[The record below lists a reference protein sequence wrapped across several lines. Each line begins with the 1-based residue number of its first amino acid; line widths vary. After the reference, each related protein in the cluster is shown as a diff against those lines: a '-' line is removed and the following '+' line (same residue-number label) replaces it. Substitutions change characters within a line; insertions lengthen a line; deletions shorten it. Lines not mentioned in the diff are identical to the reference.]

1 MLRSDP
7 NFRPSQTLE
16 DSGGGDNS
24 SPANLRNRNFYR
36 ACIRSVERSPCL
48 FKRERGWWSRGRF
61 KFLSSLIFILG
72 SWWFFPLLEGFLR
85 ALYNGG
91 GIDAIII
98 VWICRFDDRWKKI
111 DLLTHFFPS
120 HSRLKSSFIKWIDF
134 SNNIK
139 DFCSIISRISER
151 CF

>member
-36 ACIRSVERSPCL
+36 ACIRSVGRSPCL

-72 SWWFFPLLEGFLR
+72 SWWFFPLLEGFFEGVIQRWRNRCDHHCLNLSIR
-85 ALYNGG
+85 RSLKEN
-91 GIDAIII
+91 
-98 VWICRFDDRWKKI
+98 RFI
-111 DLLTHFFPS
+111 NAFFSS
-120 HSRLKSSFIKWIDF
+120 HSHLKSSFIKWIDF

>member
-24 SPANLRNRNFYR
+24 SPANLHNRNFYR
-36 ACIRSVERSPCL
+36 ACIRSVGRSPCL
-48 FKRERGWWSRGRF
+48 FKRERGWSRGRF

-72 SWWFFPLLEGFLR
+72 SWWFFPLLEAFER

-120 HSRLKSSFIKWIDF
+120 HSRLKSSFKRIDF

-139 DFCSIISRISER
+139 DFCSIILRISES

>member
-24 SPANLRNRNFYR
+24 SPANLHNRNFYR
-36 ACIRSVERSPCL
+36 ACIRSVGRSPCL

-72 SWWFFPLLEGFLR
+72 SWWFFPLLEGFFEGVIQRWRNRCDHHYLNLSIRRSLKENRFINAFFFRSVR
-85 ALYNGG
+85 ALNHP
-91 GIDAIII
+91 
-98 VWICRFDDRWKKI
+98 
-111 DLLTHFFPS
+111 L
-120 HSRLKSSFIKWIDF
+120 
-134 SNNIK
+134 SNEL
-139 DFCSIISRISER
+139 ISRIILKIFVQLSRE
-151 CF
+151 